1 MSSGKVPVT
10 IETIVTDLQTVS
22 WEQVLNEAITNS
34 LQAHSTEININF
46 IQNALDLEDTKK
58 YIDSITIEDNGDG
71 FNDINTKSFQ
81 EYRTQHKKDLGCK
94 GIGRFL
100 YLKVFDEVDIKSL
113 DKEIKFVIDK
123 DIQVNTTESK
133 LEKTIVTFL
142 KPKKKFIVD
151 YDKFHHDLQEY
162 FIAYFKL
169 LKDKNISVTFN
180 IYENDI
186 KKSEVKSDDIPTFTN
201 KKIKIGT
208 HEFNLAYILNDD
220 TIHITDG
227 YYCAGGRVVIKN
239 SHLDSN
245 KKLKL
250 FKDIKIVYLLSS
262 DYLDNNVN
270 DTRDNFTIL
279 PKRKNSDDLFHNL
292 SWNEIQT
299 ELKNQIKLIAK
310 DNGVDIEKIA
320 KENRLK
326 ALKEAPFLA
335 YYLQKNENNDDYET
349 LKKHAEKMLK
359 EDKQF
364 IRDNSD
370 KMDDTYQE
378 KLAIITQSE
387 LAEYIYDR
395 QKKIDMLKKLTN
407 ADAIEKEIHDLFM
420 KQYTKDDKEN
430 YKSNNL
436 WLFDDRFM
444 TYDKVFS
451 EAQLKDMF
459 PKLINNLERPDILSI
474 GEMSVISN
482 SYEKDEI
489 TDIVIIELKKASEKI
504 TPARA
509 EEQLIDYAGYIN
521 EAYEDRKIRIWT
533 YAFLKF
539 DSKTENSLKNKDYN
553 RVLTKNKYP
562 IYYKSFNTVNTIINF
577 IDYHALA
584 DDAYNRNKTFMKIL
598 NGETIESEES

>member
-34 LQAHSTEININF
+34 LQAHATEININF

-58 YIDSITIEDNGDG
+58 YIDSISIGDNGDG

-100 YLKVFDEVDIKSL
+100 YLKVFDEVNIKSL

-123 DIQVNTTESK
+123 DIQVTTTESK
-133 LEKTIVTFL
+133 LEKTAVTFL
-142 KPKKKFIVD
+142 KPKKKFVVD
-151 YDKFHHDLQEY
+151 YDKFYNDLKEY

-169 LKDKNISVTFN
+169 LKDKNISVIFN
-180 IYENDI
+180 IYENSS
-186 KKSEVKSDDIPTFTN
+186 KKFEVKSDDIPSFTN
-201 KKIKIGT
+201 KKIRVGT
-208 HEFNLAYILNDD
+208 HEFSLDYIINDD
-220 TIHITDG
+220 TIQITDG

-270 DTRDNFTIL
+270 ETRDDFTIL

-299 ELKNQIKLIAK
+299 ELKNQIKIIAK
-310 DNGVDIEKIA
+310 DNGIDIEKIA

-349 LKKHAEKMLK
+349 LKKYAEKMLK

-395 QKKIDMLKKLTN
+395 QKKINMLKKLTN
-407 ADAIEKEIHDLFM
+407 ENAIEKEIH
-420 KQYTKDDKEN
+420 
-430 YKSNNL
+430 NL
-436 WLFDDRFM
+436 L
-444 TYDKVFS
+444 
-451 EAQLKDMF
+451 
-459 PKLINNLERPDILSI
+459 
-474 GEMSVISN
+474 N
-482 SYEKDEI
+482 SY
-489 TDIVIIELKKASEKI
+489 
-504 TPARA
+504 
-509 EEQLIDYAGYIN
+509 
-521 EAYEDRKIRIWT
+521 
-533 YAFLKF
+533 
-539 DSKTENSLKNKDYN
+539 
-553 RVLTKNKYP
+553 VL
-562 IYYKSFNTVNTIINF
+562 FF
-577 IDYHALA
+577 
-584 DDAYNRNKTFMKIL
+584 
-598 NGETIESEES
+598 